1 MRMSTA
7 QDGAS
12 FQEFSSQGRVRDQCG
27 VRHSAKRSCQK
38 PALARKELL
47 CARTLRKRGALELP
61 PSLCASDALRVLVL
75 PSVLHSR
82 DSHFCARRGSLAAQ
96 PHPMEVKCSG
106 ILPRLCFH
114 AARVVLTA
122 SCSRQSHNEWARG
135 GLYAA
140 LPSSR
145 STETSR

>member
-1 MRMSTA
+1 MLTA
-7 QDGAS
+7 QNDS
-12 FQEFSSQGRVRDQCG
+12 LLPIISLHRRVRNQHRCRHR
-27 VRHSAKRSCQK
+27 VRRRMQK

-47 CARTLRKRGALELP
+47 CARTLRKRGALELS

-96 PHPMEVKCSG
+96 PRPMEVKCSG